1 MFVEQDKMNKIYLS
15 ALFLLFHLATSCTTN
30 TSKSAGND
38 TIVFQVHDDDNI
50 DWMLFDY
57 VKNKPYSK
65 VYMFQEQETDEYGN
79 KKWVNWWI
87 IDDFTEQEYE
97 EMKKY
102 ADYTWYLEKV
112 LQGNSKDNKKYTWKN
127 IRKK

>member
-1 MFVEQDKMNKIYLS
+1 MFV
-15 ALFLLFHLATSCTTN
+15 
-30 TSKSAGND
+30 
-38 TIVFQVHDDDNI
+38 
-50 DWMLFDY
+50 
-57 VKNKPYSK
+57 
-65 VYMFQEQETDEYGN
+65 EQETDEYGN